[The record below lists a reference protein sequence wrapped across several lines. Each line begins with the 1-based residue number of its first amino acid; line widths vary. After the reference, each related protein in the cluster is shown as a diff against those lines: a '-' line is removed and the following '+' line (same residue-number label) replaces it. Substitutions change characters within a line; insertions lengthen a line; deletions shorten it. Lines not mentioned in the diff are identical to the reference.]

1 MFQNQPKD
9 TSRVMFYILF
19 SIAITAS
26 STELLRLL
34 LQRSLGTTGW
44 VKRPGVAVYSSSDRS
59 TRALSSSIGRAAL
72 GVTAAAALAGVYGRH
87 FLRFWLTLEIYF
99 YFIYLWKYR
108 QLNRKAHLPP
118 LCEGP
123 SRCPTR
129 MERLKRCLR
138 GLHEIHVH
146 TAVNPTHSASEPML
160 ERCTSQS
167 QQLIGSKDPHQNLN
181 KEAQSLLDVCSWSPS
196 SRRRGRLGSVGSK
209 TDFTCEQLVREWEQ
223 THNKGV
229 GFQAKLLANCSALL
243 SMLQFS
249 CNVIREDELPI
260 HTGSGLFAT
269 EGSTVDDDMWAVRV
283 RALLRAEISS
293 WYFGAPVDSLQRGN
307 LEEWVAEYF
316 FEYRQADELST
327 AEKQELR
334 VLVDY
339 LAEWAHI
346 SGDLR
351 DGTNEDVKC
360 MRIMNDPIPA
370 AYRPFI
376 CYGVTH
382 FVLPIITDIV
392 LDKAVGFTKYRSGTM
407 EYWYSRAPEGENP
420 TLQPIV
426 FCHGLGV
433 GLLPYIPFVRDIRR
447 AFPDRDIFCI
457 EVPHVAMRPYPNLPS
472 AREMSVVVADMLT
485 AWGYS
490 QAHMIGHS
498 FGTFVVRWMLAH
510 EPSRI
515 ASLSLVDPVCF
526 LLVKNDL
533 LLNTQRK
540 AHEDPIGILATYLV
554 FRELYTAHTLT
565 RNLFWEQNNVWP
577 EELRGV
583 PTHVSLCGRDFII
596 PAHSVRRL
604 LEAEAAARLEIAR
617 DGQLNKFRRQ
627 QQPLKSRMSGRES
640 LFQPLTV
647 DWNDEGIHGEALNNG
662 HWRRRVLRQ
671 IADLM
676 KEK

>member
-1 MFQNQPKD
+1 MRL
-9 TSRVMFYILF
+9 S
-19 SIAITAS
+19 TAS
-26 STELLRLL
+26 RGICEPTASEY
-34 LQRSLGTTGW
+34 RSAIW
-44 VKRPGVAVYSSSDRS
+44 RSNSSVFFSDRS

-72 GVTAAAALAGVYGRH
+72 GVAAAAALAGTERGRRFASRWLIVAPLRAVLPAVWILKIIRWRAKIRDGNVQTIGQLARVYGRH

-129 MERLKRCLR
+129 IERLKRCLR

-181 KEAQSLLDVCSWSPS
+181 KEAQSLLDVCNWSPS

-223 THNKGV
+223 THNKGI
-229 GFQAKLLANCSALL
+229 GFQQKLLANCSALL

-316 FEYRQADELST
+316 FEYRQADELSI

-426 FCHGLGV
+426 
-433 GLLPYIPFVRDIRR
+433 
-447 AFPDRDIFCI
+447 
-457 EVPHVAMRPYPNLPS
+457 
-472 AREMSVVVADMLT
+472 
-485 AWGYS
+485 
-490 QAHMIGHS
+490 
-498 FGTFVVRWMLAH
+498 
-510 EPSRI
+510 
-515 ASLSLVDPVCF
+515 
-526 LLVKNDL
+526 
-533 LLNTQRK
+533 
-540 AHEDPIGILATYLV
+540 
-554 FRELYTAHTLT
+554 
-565 RNLFWEQNNVWP
+565 
-577 EELRGV
+577 
-583 PTHVSLCGRDFII
+583 
-596 PAHSVRRL
+596 
-604 LEAEAAARLEIAR
+604 
-617 DGQLNKFRRQ
+617 
-627 QQPLKSRMSGRES
+627 
-640 LFQPLTV
+640 
-647 DWNDEGIHGEALNNG
+647 
-662 HWRRRVLRQ
+662 
-671 IADLM
+671 
-676 KEK
+676 